1 MPDAEIIAVGSELL
15 TPEKIDTN
23 SLWLTGQMNMLGVEV
38 VRKSIVG
45 DERALLT
52 ATIQTAIER
61 SAIVILTG
69 GLGPTE
75 DDVTRDAAAAA
86 LGVQQVFSQE
96 ICDGIEERFRS
107 FGRQMADIN
116 RRQAWVLEG
125 AQILNN
131 PRGTAPGQWFETAT
145 AVVILLPGP
154 PGELKPLFARE
165 CQPRLEARLPK
176 QVIRTRFYRAAGIG
190 ESDLDALIAPIYT
203 KYTNPVTTI
212 LASPGD
218 VHIHLRARCDTPEQ
232 AEALLEEVGP
242 PIETLL
248 GDRIYSFNG
257 DSLEKVVGDTL
268 RTRNETLSVAE
279 SCTGGL
285 LGGRITGVPG
295 SSNYFLGGFQTYT
308 EAMKTALL
316 GVGKELLDAHTAVS
330 EECARA
336 MADGA
341 RERTGSTWALSV
353 TGYAGPAAAQ
363 PDQDQNSKPDPN
375 SKKDVTPVGTVFV
388 GCSGPGV
395 FEVRKLRFP
404 GDRDRI
410 RNLAVITAL
419 DLLRRRLLT
428 RVPRPNL

>member
-1 MPDAEIIAVGSELL
+1 MPDAEIIAIGSELL

-23 SLWLTGQMNMLGVEV
+23 SLWLTDQLNGLGVEV

-52 ATIQTAIER
+52 ATIRTAIER

-96 ICDGIEERFRS
+96 ICDGIEERFNA
-107 FGRQMADIN
+107 FGRKMADIN
-116 RRQAWVLEG
+116 RRQAYVLEG
-125 AQILNN
+125 AYILNN
-131 PRGTAPGQWFETAT
+131 PRGTAPGQWFETPR

-154 PGELKPLFARE
+154 PGELKPMFTRE
-165 CQPRLEARLPK
+165 CQPKLEARLPK
-176 QVIRTRFYRAAGIG
+176 QVIRTRFYRVAGMG

-242 PIETLL
+242 QIENLL
-248 GDRIYSFNG
+248 GDRIYSLNG
-257 DSLEKVVGDTL
+257 DSLEKVVGATL
-268 RTRNETLSVAE
+268 RTMNETLSVAE

-285 LGGRITGVPG
+285 LGGRITSVQG
-295 SSNYFLGGFQTYT
+295 SSDYFLGGFQAYT
-308 EAMKTALL
+308 GAMKTLLL
-316 GVGKELLDAHTAVS
+316 GVSPELLAEHTAVS
-330 EECARA
+330 EEVARA
-336 MADGA
+336 MAEGA
-341 RERTGSTWALSV
+341 RERTGSTWTLSI
-353 TGYAGPAAAQ
+353 TGYAGPATAQ
-363 PDQDQNSKPDPN
+363 PGA
-375 SKKDVTPVGTVFV
+375 TPPKEENKVGTIFI
-388 GCSGPGV
+388 GCAGPGV
-395 FEVRKLRFP
+395 FEVRRLRFP
-404 GDRDRI
+404 GDRERI

-419 DLLRRRLLT
+419 DLLRRALLKGRT
-428 RVPRPNL
+428 KKT